1 MIAMAEV
8 VLMMGS
14 DSDWPTLE
22 PVVKTLQELGVSC
35 TARVL
40 SAHRTPD
47 ETRKF
52 VADSEKASVKVFIC
66 AAGVAAHLAGA
77 VAAHTARPVIGIP
90 VASGPLNGF
99 DALLST
105 VQMPP
110 GVPVA
115 TVAINGAVNAAV
127 LAAQILATADAGLA
141 EKLVQWRAAQTSKV
155 LEKDQRLQQ
164 RLKEA

>member
-1 MIAMAEV
+1 MPAV

-22 PVVKTLQELGVSC
+22 PVITTLKELGVTC

-47 ETRKF
+47 QTREF
-52 VADSEKASVKVFIC
+52 VAESEKTGTKVFIC

-105 VQMPP
+105 AQMPP

-127 LAAQILATADAGLA
+127 LAAQMIATGDSALA
-141 EKLVQWRAAQTSKV
+141 EKLVKWRAAQTAKV
-155 LEKDQRLQQ
+155 LEKDRKLGEK
-164 RLKEA
+164 LKG

>member
-1 MIAMAEV
+1 MADV
-8 VLMMGS
+8 ALMMGS

-22 PVVKTLQELGVSC
+22 PVVTTLKELGVSC
-35 TARVL
+35 AVRVL
-40 SAHRTPD
+40 SAHRTP
-47 ETRKF
+47 EQTREF
-52 VADSEKASVKVFIC
+52 VAEAEKTGTRAFIC

-127 LAAQILATADAGLA
+127 LAAQMLATGDAKLAARIAD
-141 EKLVQWRAAQTSKV
+141 WRAAQTRKV
-155 LEKDQRLQQ
+155 LEKDRKLAEK
-164 RLKEA
+164 LKG

>member
-1 MIAMAEV
+1 
-8 VLMMGS
+8 MMGS

-22 PVVKTLQELGVSC
+22 PVVKTLKELGISC
-35 TARVL
+35 AARVL

-47 ETRKF
+47 QTRAF
-52 VADSEKASVKVFIC
+52 VAESENGGTKVFVC

-77 VAAHTARPVIGIP
+77 VAAHTSRPVIGIP

-127 LAAQILATADAGLA
+127 LAAQILATGNDELA
-141 EKLVQWRAAQTSKV
+141 KKLVQWRASQTSKV
-155 LEKDQRLQQ
+155 LEKDKRLQE
-164 RLKEA
+164 KVKDA

>member
-1 MIAMAEV
+1 MADV
-8 VLMMGS
+8 ALMMGS

-22 PVVKTLQELGVSC
+22 PVVTTLKELGVSC
-35 TARVL
+35 AVRVL
-40 SAHRTPD
+40 SAHRTP
-47 ETRKF
+47 EQTREF
-52 VADSEKASVKVFIC
+52 VAEAEKTGTRAFIC

-127 LAAQILATADAGLA
+127 LAAQMLATGDAKLA
-141 EKLVQWRAAQTSKV
+141 ARIAEWRAAQTRKV
-155 LEKDQRLQQ
+155 LEKDRKLAEK
-164 RLKEA
+164 LKG

>member
-1 MIAMAEV
+1 MPLT

-22 PVVKTLQELGVSC
+22 PVVTTLKELGIDC
-35 TARVL
+35 TVRVL
-40 SAHRTPD
+40 SAHRTP
-47 ETRKF
+47 EQAREF
-52 VADSEKASVKVFIC
+52 VQESEKGGTKVFLC

-77 VAAHTARPVIGIP
+77 VAAHTSRPVIGIP
-90 VASGPLNGF
+90 IASGPLNGL

-115 TVAINGAVNAAV
+115 TVAIGGAVNAAV
-127 LAAQILATADAGLA
+127 LAAQIIGTGDAKIAQKVAD
-141 EKLVQWRAAQTSKV
+141 WRKAQTQKV
-155 LEKDQRLQQ
+155 LEKDRKLQEK
-164 RLKEA
+164 LK

>member
-1 MIAMAEV
+1 MADV
-8 VLMMGS
+8 ALMMGS

-22 PVVKTLQELGVSC
+22 PVVTTLKELGVSC
-35 TARVL
+35 AVRVL
-40 SAHRTPD
+40 SAHRTP
-47 ETRKF
+47 EQTREF
-52 VADSEKASVKVFIC
+52 VAEAEKTGTRAFIC

-127 LAAQILATADAGLA
+127 LAAQMLATGDAKLA
-141 EKLVQWRAAQTSKV
+141 ASIAEWRAAQTRKV
-155 LEKDQRLQQ
+155 LEKDRKLAEK
-164 RLKEA
+164 LKG

>member
-1 MIAMAEV
+1 MADV
-8 VLMMGS
+8 ALMMGS

-22 PVVKTLQELGVSC
+22 PVVTTLKELGVSC
-35 TARVL
+35 AVRVL
-40 SAHRTPD
+40 SAHRTP
-47 ETRKF
+47 EQTREF
-52 VADSEKASVKVFIC
+52 VAEAEKTGTRAFIC

-127 LAAQILATADAGLA
+127 LAAQMLATGDAKLA
-141 EKLVQWRAAQTSKV
+141 ARIAEWRAAQTSKV
-155 LEKDQRLQQ
+155 LEKDRKLAEK
-164 RLKEA
+164 LKG